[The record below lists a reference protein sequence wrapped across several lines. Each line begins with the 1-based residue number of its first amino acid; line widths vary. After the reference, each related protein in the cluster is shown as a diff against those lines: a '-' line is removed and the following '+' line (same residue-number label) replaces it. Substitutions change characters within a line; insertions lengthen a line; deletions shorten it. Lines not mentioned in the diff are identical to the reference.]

1 MKIGKNNIQLFILLF
16 AVSSLL
22 VHFPSEAFADLGDI
36 TAVRAQSL
44 GNNFEYDDDTGRHNS
59 LVQVD
64 SDTYALAYRGAD
76 NDGFIS
82 TFNIS
87 SDGTTITEVE
97 TIEHDDDFAW
107 DNSLIKV
114 DSDTF
119 ALAYGGEQGG
129 SAGRPQGMISTFT
142 IDSDGDITP
151 IRIQNHAAFV
161 SASENLNHDTNEG
174 SVNSLVHVNDDTY
187 ALSYER
193 NGLQL
198 GITTFTISSDGA
210 TITELDSLNND
221 ADNCNDSK
229 IQSLVKVDS
238 DTVARAY
245 CGSGG
250 DGFLRTF
257 SIAENGDITKKSTYE
272 FDTSGGSEHFLVQVD
287 SDTIAVA
294 YENEE
299 VSGGMVTERN
309 GVIKTFTINSSDE
322 ISEADSL
329 EHHSGNTPSTG
340 NAEDNFLV
348 RVDSD
353 IFALAYDDGIGG
365 NDGFISTFRID
376 SDGNITGLST
386 ANQGNNL
393 EHDTSF
399 SSNRSLVKVDSN
411 TVALA
416 YGGTDNVGFISTF
429 TISVTNT
436 EEKSSKG
443 GGCNTCIAP
452 TMGIANGPHIKR
464 IVEDGFTLNGK
475 SFDVMAFKQTEEL
488 IYTETGITN
497 NITLKI
503 YEDRGPENIR
513 YVAVFLGLDDTDIY
527 RNLAS
532 IIWENDWDG
541 KKTVTVVDEH
551 NLFEDEF
558 VLHGIFDNHLILN
571 YSFVE
576 LFPIPES
583 TIGVEIRDGQRNKE
597 RNYFENIL
605 EVTGPPLI
613 PNTGIIQKNNTI
625 ENFITDTYTKDFDFT
640 LELDDSQNRTISD
653 FDTDSVY
660 EIPANAIVDTSKIGF
675 SDKLTKKYLDRIEQ
689 SVRQNDLELL
699 SQNKVDAPQ
708 EQTPPKVDQTTL
720 QILQE
725 QQKAKIILDE
735 ILGKDIDNWDTM
747 ILEIPSWIRQNAG
760 WWSDGS
766 ISDRDFILGIQFLI
780 DEKII
785 QIHLDPQDFE
795 IDSEIPDWIKQNA
808 EWWSEGLISDR
819 DFVLGIENLLNS
831 EIISVR

>member
-1 MKIGKNNIQLFILLF
+1 MQLKIVLSVLVLF
-16 AVSSLL
+16 SLIFF
-22 VHFPSEAFADLGDI
+22 VPSDASASEVDI

-44 GNNFEYDDDTGRHNS
+44 GNNFEYDDLGLYNS

-64 SDTYALAYRGAD
+64 SDTFALAYTGTD

-119 ALAYGGEQGG
+119 ALAYGGSDEGW
-129 SAGRPQGMISTFT
+129 SRPAGFISTFT
-142 IDSDGDITP
+142 IDSDGTITP
-151 IRIQNHAAFV
+151 IRIQNHAAFA

-193 NGLQL
+193 NGVQL

-210 TITELDSLNND
+210 TITELDTLNSD
-221 ADNCNDSK
+221 VDNCNDRQL
-229 IQSLVKVDS
+229 QSLVKVDS

-272 FDTSGGSEHFLVQVD
+272 FDTSQGTEHFLVQVD
-287 SDTIAVA
+287 SDTVALA
-294 YENEE
+294 YENSEIS
-299 VSGGMVTERN
+299 VGRVTETN

-353 IFALAYDDGIGG
+353 IFALAYDDGSGG
-365 NDGFISTFRID
+365 NDGFISTFTID

-416 YGGTDNVGFISTF
+416 YQGVGGAGFISTF

-436 EEKSSKG
+436 VEEKVKKSSD
-443 GGCNTCIAP
+443 CYDCEAP
-452 TMGIANGPHIKR
+452 
-464 IVEDGFTLNGK
+464 
-475 SFDVMAFKQTEEL
+475 
-488 IYTETGITN
+488 
-497 NITLKI
+497 
-503 YEDRGPENIR
+503 
-513 YVAVFLGLDDTDIY
+513 
-527 RNLAS
+527 
-532 IIWENDWDG
+532 
-541 KKTVTVVDEH
+541 
-551 NLFEDEF
+551 
-558 VLHGIFDNHLILN
+558 
-571 YSFVE
+571 
-576 LFPIPES
+576 
-583 TIGVEIRDGQRNKE
+583 
-597 RNYFENIL
+597 
-605 EVTGPPLI
+605 
-613 PNTGIIQKNNTI
+613 
-625 ENFITDTYTKDFDFT
+625 
-640 LELDDSQNRTISD
+640 
-653 FDTDSVY
+653 
-660 EIPANAIVDTSKIGF
+660 
-675 SDKLTKKYLDRIEQ
+675 KLTKVEVHVSSSPFDYVWNFDQKSPYPMFGDDITPIVADPGDDVEII
-689 SVRQNDLELL
+689 LELTDNRTLKRVYDSGAYTNFLTKPNDMNLFYANNFDEFGKVSTTFYEWHQTGDDLVYDYDDTVEWSEADVTIEESGEFVKDGTAENLDALVGTFTISFNMKFLEPMQTSEVWVQATDRSGNFFKVALPLTLKVSGNEPLVFESKVNQKVL
-699 SQNKVDAPQ
+699 SFYDESMLYEVVSDWNGSSQDVS
-708 EQTPPKVDQTTL
+708 ELTT
-720 QILQE
+720 
-725 QQKAKIILDE
+725 
-735 ILGKDIDNWDTM
+735 
-747 ILEIPSWIRQNAG
+747 
-760 WWSDGS
+760 
-766 ISDRDFILGIQFLI
+766 ILGIPDEHLLPWVANLAVWVSEDRITVADMIVAIEYLI
-780 DEKII
+780 
-785 QIHLDPQDFE
+785 
-795 IDSEIPDWIKQNA
+795 N
-808 EWWSEGLISDR
+808 
-819 DFVLGIENLLNS
+819 N
-831 EIISVR
+831 